1 MKIKTSAKFWIALGL
16 SVVLISFAVTRNFGT
31 PEELPESTREC
42 EIIILPT
49 EKIYM
54 HQYGT
59 IEDPY
64 REDLHGE
71 IRCSCI
77 RAVRSWGVKIPYGMN
92 AEDIEPNT
100 EIEIGAVAIF
110 REKNGGHI
118 GVVTRIGEKGFWI
131 KEANYVECEITERWI
146 SFEDKRLIGYYK

>member
-1 MKIKTSAKFWIALGL
+1 MKSKDDMKILKYILSAFVVGYIGCFVFLFYGL
-16 SVVLISFAVTRNFGT
+16 ITK
-31 PEELPESTREC
+31 EC
-42 EIIILPT
+42 KNEITILPT

-54 HQYGT
+54 HRYGT

-77 RAVRSWGVKIPYGMN
+77 RAVRSWGVELPYGIS
-92 AEDIEPNT
+92 AENIEPNA

-110 REKNGGHI
+110 REKIGGHI
-118 GVVTRIGEKGFWI
+118 GVVTKIGKKGFWI
-131 KEANYVECEITERWI
+131 KESNYVKCEITERWI
-146 SFEDKRLIGYYK
+146 SFEDHRLIGYYK